1 MLRRGYNVTA
11 IYIKFTLW
19 PCVIFCDLL
28 NQQISNNKNSLS
40 GNGFTANPALCV
52 IIRQNTSI
60 NKLNTSTNSSEKD
73 GLIFL
78 SKIPGKSQLYSTR

>member
-1 MLRRGYNVTA
+1 MKTAQILTHVYLVLRPPTQCSVYPILTSQ
-11 IYIKFTLW
+11 F
-19 PCVIFCDLL
+19 D
-28 NQQISNNKNSLS
+28 KNSLS

-78 SKIPGKSQLYSTR
+78 SKIPGKSQLHSTTR